1 VDQTPALSRAL
12 TSAQRDLLA
21 LHIVPG
27 IGPRLLAALLER
39 FGTAAA
45 VRDAGLQ
52 ELASIPHLG
61 EAVARQVQESLRR
74 GDVDKE
80 LALMERHGVRLVLLG
95 DSDYP
100 VTLSKIDVPPRLLFV
115 RGEFSPL
122 DIQSIAVVGSRT
134 CTSYGKRLAQRLGYD
149 LAKAGCT
156 VVSGLA
162 RGIDGMA
169 HRGALD
175 ARGRTIAVLAGGLSK
190 IYPPEHTELAE
201 EIVNSGGA
209 LITEASM
216 LMEPMAGMFPARNRI
231 ISGLS
236 RAVVLVEAAE
246 KSGALITARHA
257 AEQGREVF
265 AVPGPVD
272 SIASAGTLHLLR
284 NGAKLVR
291 HAGDV
296 LDDVAGIAPLAT
308 PRSPSEE
315 GPSTAVSRAAPPN
328 LDDVQQAI
336 WDFLTEPRS
345 VDDLCRGVRK
355 PIAELTGVLMTLELK
370 RVVRR
375 LPGNVYERW

>member
-1 VDQTPALSRAL
+1 L

-27 IGPRLLAALLER
+27 IGPRLLAALLDR
-39 FGTAAA
+39 FGTATA
-45 VRDAGLQ
+45 VRDAGLH
-52 ELASIPHLG
+52 ELTSIPHLG
-61 EAVARQVQESLRR
+61 DSVARQVQESLRR
-74 GDVDKE
+74 GDVDRE
-80 LALMERHGVRLVLLG
+80 LTLMERHGVRLVLLG
-95 DSDYP
+95 DVEYP
-100 VTLSKIDVPPRLLFV
+100 VTLSKIDVPPRLLFL
-115 RGEFSPL
+115 RGDFSPQ

-134 CTSYGKRLAQRLGYD
+134 CTSYGKRVAQRLGYD

-190 IYPPEHTELAE
+190 IYPPEHAELAE

-236 RAVVLVEAAE
+236 RAVVLVEAAD

-272 SIASAGTLHLLR
+272 SIASAGTLQLLR

-296 LDDVAGIAPLAT
+296 LDDVAGIAPLVVPQSA
-308 PRSPSEE
+308 SE
-315 GPSTAVSRAAPPN
+315 PAQPAPAFKAPPPN
-328 LDDVQQAI
+328 LDAVQQAV

-345 VDDLCRGVRK
+345 VDDLCRGVAR
-355 PIAELTGVLMTLELK
+355 PIAELTGVLMNLELK

-375 LPGNVYERW
+375 LPGSVYERW

>member
-1 VDQTPALSRAL
+1 VETTSAL
-12 TSAQRDLLA
+12 TAAQRDLLA

-52 ELASIPHLG
+52 DLTSVPHLG

-95 DSDYP
+95 DADYP

-115 RGEFSPL
+115 RGEFSPQ

-134 CTSYGKRLAQRLGYD
+134 CTSYGKRVAQRLGYD

-201 EIVNSGGA
+201 EIITSGGA

-272 SIASAGTLHLLR
+272 SVASAGTLQLLR

-291 HAGDV
+291 NAGDV
-296 LDDVAGIAPLAT
+296 LDDVAGIAPLVT
-308 PRSPSEE
+308 PRATSGEAP
-315 GPSTAVSRAAPPN
+315 PAVVPKAAPPN
-328 LDDVQQAI
+328 LDAVQQGI

-345 VDDLCRGVRK
+345 VDDLCRGVGR
-355 PIAELTGVLMTLELK
+355 PIAELTGVLMNLELK